1 MTLRINNERVLETP
15 PTVVVFDLDNTL
27 YPYDPGHR
35 AAMTAIE
42 AKLADAL
49 GVDPARFRKEFAVA
63 RRIVKE
69 RLGETA
75 SAHNRLLYFQ
85 TLLEQLGMNA
95 QVLLALDL
103 EQTYWRA
110 FLAQSRLFDDARD
123 LIRDLRAAGIRT
135 ALLTDLTAQIQFRKL
150 VYFGLDQQFEVV
162 VTSEEAGV
170 DKPAREMFALLFDKL
185 HLEDPAGAWM
195 VGDNPVADIRGAR
208 THGLAAA
215 QKIHPGVDAG
225 TGAGIADVAFEH
237 FIELRRLW
245 KKRFDIG
252 AVPGRLAF
260 RSAASDPR
268 YG

>member
-1 MTLRINNERVLETP
+1 MTLKINNERVLTTP
-15 PTVVVFDLDNTL
+15 PLVVVFDLDNTL
-27 YPYDPGHR
+27 YPYDPSHR
-35 AAMTAIE
+35 AAMTAVE
-42 AKLADAL
+42 TKLADVVAI
-49 GVDPARFRKEFAVA
+49 DPARFRKEFAVA

-85 TLLEQLGMNA
+85 TLLEQLGMHA

-123 LIRDLRAAGIRT
+123 LLRDLRTAGIRT
-135 ALLTDLTAQIQFRKL
+135 AILTDLTAQIQFRKL
-150 VYFGLDQQFEVV
+150 VYFGLDQQFDAV

-170 DKPAREMFALLFDKL
+170 DKPAREMFVLLFDKL
-185 HLEDPAGAWM
+185 RLEDPAGVWM
-195 VGDNPVADIRGAR
+195 VGDNPVADIRGAQA
-208 THGLAAA
+208 HGLAAA
-215 QKIHPGVDAG
+215 QKIHSRV
-225 TGAGIADVAFEH
+225 GAGIADVTFEH

-245 KKRFDIG
+245 KKRFNIG
-252 AVPGRLAF
+252 AVPSRLAF
-260 RSAASDPR
+260 SPAASDPR